1 MNGHTAFYRPSTPL
15 NSLVDYISNNISTP
29 RNICME
35 DLERWKS
42 DSFTVFQR
50 IVKDGSALE
59 RAISQLW
66 ILSSEKSPQNTWFGE
81 VLFCDQ
87 QVPQVKIYESSV
99 TTRLPKP
106 FFELAAQSGVDHVI
120 GHLYAF
126 YEQKGKYDE
135 EVACRYQFL
144 AAKAR
149 EGILWQSAAL
159 TIPLIHLFHKEI
171 PLRNYK

>member
-1 MNGHTAFYRPSTPL
+1 MNEYTAFYKPSTSL
-15 NSLVDYISNNISTP
+15 NGLVGYISDNINTQ
-29 RNICME
+29 RIICME
-35 DLERWKS
+35 DLERWKNNS
-42 DSFTVFQR
+42 LSVFQR
-50 IVKDGSALE
+50 IVTDASALE
-59 RAISQLW
+59 SAISQPW
-66 ILSSEKSPQNTWFGE
+66 ILSSEKPPQNTWFGE

-87 QVPQVKIYESSV
+87 QVPQIKIYESNV

-106 FFELAAQSGVDHVI
+106 FFELAAQSGVDHVM

-149 EGILWQSAAL
+149 VGFQWQSAAFM
-159 TIPLIHLFHKEI
+159 IPFIHLFHKEI
-171 PLRNYK
+171 SLTNYK